1 MPKII
6 DRSVFD
12 YGGKTLVSLA
22 PDNNT
27 LCVVNKSGLCKVLQI
42 NKPEEEPEVLETA
55 NNVTSVRCDSNSS
68 YLLSTLQGDAYRY
81 DLKTSSSQ
89 LLARSALAIRDCSV
103 VHAGKIGVFGGDDL
117 ELLLIE
123 LDDENLKKHSI
134 KLDEQISQMSYAPRT
149 NMLSISFIN
158 GNIQFFSLSSA
169 RPNKVHELTGYIPA
183 NSYKDTNGENISA
196 KLGNDLHN
204 DDGEGDEEDEEE
216 ERVTDPE
223 FCDENRVCTRA
234 AWHPSGLYFA
244 LPCDDFTIK
253 IFNIK
258 GYTLVKTLRNA
269 AILKDSFIEL
279 QFEPLHGNY
288 IASMD
293 LNNRLVIWNWHTSEI
308 TYKREFKQKVTNL
321 VWKAQSN
328 SKNLDI
334 IMGTWSGGII
344 NVQDVAES
352 LSAITQGMEDSSNTE
367 NLKTSSL
374 FVDSDF
380 DDSESDAYNR
390 DPKDIDA
397 DGKSKDTGDIST
409 NNEGDLKQGKEND
422 KRKYH
427 FDEEDDFIDDDD
439 GAGYVSVKKSRHS
452 HQDNNGIGINSKPRE
467 TTSMEFRYKPISSGA
482 TPFGKGDRRYLTM
495 NNVGYVCVVNS
506 NDQNSITVS
515 FFDIGRFREYHFED
529 VFGYDVCCLNEIG
542 TLFGQSKT
550 GQLHYRS
557 HNLLHANW
565 TKTLP
570 LQNGERITSVAAT
583 PRRVFVGTSFGY
595 MRIFNQYGVPL
606 MVEKMSPVVALAA
619 QDYKVFAVHY
629 SPYHGISYS
638 LFEQSPTMS
647 KYYQRES
654 PLPIAI
660 PQDHPYIDGDFD
672 KNFARF
678 NPMGI
683 KSLFFSAYGDPCIFG
698 NDNVLLILS
707 KWRST
712 MESRWLPVLDTNT
725 EVWKMSG
732 GKSTSLV
739 HVWPLG
745 LTYDTLNC
753 IFVKGKN
760 IWPEFPL
767 PLPSEMEI
775 RIPILVK
782 SKILEGQ
789 KRVKAIQE
797 EQNED
802 ASFNEEKENLEIVVP
817 VQMAAEEE
825 FLRSKVLS
833 SLLNDSLENDGE
845 LYGNENEIISS
856 LTGAHDKSLLRLF
869 AAACADQRTDMALSL
884 AEELKQDRALL
895 AAVKISERAELLTLI
910 KRVNEIREARFEQ
923 QLNTV

>member
-42 NKPEEEPEVLETA
+42 DKPEEEPEILETA

-68 YLLSTLQGDAYRY
+68 YFLSTLQGDGYRY
-81 DLKTSSSQ
+81 DFKTSNSQ

-103 VHAGKIGVFGGDDL
+103 VHAGKMGLFGGDDL

-123 LDDENLKKHSI
+123 LDDENLKKDSI

-149 NMLSISFIN
+149 NLLSISFIN

-169 RPNKVHELTGYIPA
+169 RPNKVHELTGYITA
-183 NSYKDTNGENISA
+183 NSYKDSNGKNISA
-196 KLGNDLHN
+196 PLGNDAH
-204 DDGEGDEEDEEE
+204 DRDGQGDEEDEEE
-216 ERVTDPE
+216 EKVTDPE

-269 AILKDSFIEL
+269 AISRDSFIEL

-293 LNNRLVIWNWHTSEI
+293 LNNRLTIWNWHTSEI
-308 TYKREFKQKVTNL
+308 TYKKEFKQKVTNF
-321 VWKAQSN
+321 VWKVQSD
-328 SKNLDI
+328 SKTLDL

-344 NVQDVAES
+344 NVQNVAES
-352 LSAITQGMEDSSNTE
+352 LPTTTQGMEDESKTE
-367 NLKTSSL
+367 NSKTSGL

-380 DDSESDAYNR
+380 DDSESEAYTR
-390 DPKDIDA
+390 DRKEIYA
-397 DGKSKDTGDIST
+397 DGKTKDTANAFT
-409 NNEGDLKQGKEND
+409 KNEDDSKQDNENG

-439 GAGYVSVKKSRHS
+439 GAGYVSAKKSRHPY
-452 HQDNNGIGINSKPRE
+452 QDLNGTSINPNPRAA
-467 TTSMEFRYKPISSGA
+467 TSVEFRYKPLSPGA
-482 TPFGKGDRRYLTM
+482 TPFGNGDRRYLTM
-495 NNVGYVCVVNS
+495 NNVGYVCVVHS

-515 FFDIGRFREYHFED
+515 FFDIGRYREYHFED

-583 PRRVFVGTSFGY
+583 PRRILVGTSFGY

-606 MVEKMSPVVALAA
+606 MVEKMSPVVAIAA
-619 QDYKVFAVHY
+619 QEYKVFAVHY

-638 LFEQSPTMS
+638 LFEQSPTIS

-654 PLPIAI
+654 PLPIAMSHGN
-660 PQDHPYIDGDFD
+660 PHVDGNFD

-678 NPMGI
+678 NPVGI

-707 KWRST
+707 KWRTT

-732 GKSTSLV
+732 GKSSSLV

-753 IFVKGKN
+753 ILVKGKN

-782 SKILEGQ
+782 SKILEEH
-789 KRVKAIQE
+789 KRIKANKE
-797 EQNED
+797 EQIDD
-802 ASFNEEKENLEIVVP
+802 ASINEEKENLEIIVP

-825 FLRSKVLS
+825 FLRSRVLS
-833 SLLNDSLENDGE
+833 SLLHDSLDNDGE
-845 LYGNENEIISS
+845 LYGNENEIILS
-856 LTGAHDKSLLRLF
+856 LVGAHDKSLLRLF
-869 AAACADQRTDMALSL
+869 AAACADQNTDMAISL

-895 AAVKISERAELLTLI
+895 AAVKISERAELPALI
-910 KRVNEIREARFEQ
+910 KRINEIRESRFEQ

>member
-81 DLKTSSSQ
+81 DFRTSNSQ

-103 VHAGKIGVFGGDDL
+103 VHAGKMGLFGGDDL

-123 LDDENLKKHSI
+123 LDDENLKKDNI

-149 NMLSISFIN
+149 NLLSISFIN

-169 RPNKVHELTGYIPA
+169 RPNKVHELTGYITA
-183 NSYKDTNGENISA
+183 NSYKDSNGENISA
-196 KLGNDLHN
+196 PLENDAHN
-204 DDGEGDEEDEEE
+204 EDGQGDEEDEEGE
-216 ERVTDPE
+216 KVTDPE

-253 IFNIK
+253 IFTIK

-269 AILKDSFIEL
+269 AISRDSFIEL

-293 LNNRLVIWNWHTSEI
+293 LNNRLTIWNWHTSEI
-308 TYKREFKQKVTNL
+308 TYKKEFKQKVTNF
-321 VWKAQSN
+321 VWKVQSD
-328 SKNLDI
+328 SKTLDL

-344 NVQDVAES
+344 NVQNVAES
-352 LSAITQGMEDSSNTE
+352 LPTTTQGMEDESKTE
-367 NLKTSSL
+367 NSKTSGL

-380 DDSESDAYNR
+380 DDSESESYTR
-390 DPKDIDA
+390 EQKDIYA
-397 DGKSKDTGDIST
+397 DGKSKDKDNAFTK
-409 NNEGDLKQGKEND
+409 NEEDPKQGNENG

-439 GAGYVSVKKSRHS
+439 GAGYVSAKKSRHPY
-452 HQDNNGIGINSKPRE
+452 QDLNGTSITPKPRAA
-467 TTSMEFRYKPISSGA
+467 TSVKFRYKPLSPGA
-482 TPFGKGDRRYLTM
+482 TPFGNGDRRYLTM

-515 FFDIGRFREYHFED
+515 FFDIGRYREYHFED

-583 PRRVFVGTSFGY
+583 PRRIFVGTSFGY

-619 QDYKVFAVHY
+619 QEYKVFAVHY

-638 LFEQSPTMS
+638 LFEQSPTIS

-654 PLPIAI
+654 PLPIAM
-660 PQDHPYIDGDFD
+660 PHGHPHVDGDFD
-672 KNFARF
+672 KNLARF

-707 KWRST
+707 KWRTT

-732 GKSTSLV
+732 GKSSSLV

-753 IFVKGKN
+753 ILVKGKN

-782 SKILEGQ
+782 SKILEEH
-789 KRVKAIQE
+789 KRIKANQE
-797 EQNED
+797 EQIDD
-802 ASFNEEKENLEIVVP
+802 ASINEEKENLEIIVP

-825 FLRSKVLS
+825 FLRSRVLS
-833 SLLNDSLENDGE
+833 SLLHDSLDNDGE
-845 LYGNENEIISS
+845 LYGNENEIILS
-856 LTGAHDKSLLRLF
+856 LVGAHDKSLLRLF
-869 AAACADQRTDMALSL
+869 AAACADQNTDMAISL

-895 AAVKISERAELLTLI
+895 AAVKISERAELPSLI
-910 KRVNEIREARFEQ
+910 KRINEIRESRFEQ
-923 QLNTV
+923 QLNSV